1 MIRKIFVTILVF
13 VFMFNMSVFAKG
25 SRNMNNVAREEIAD
39 KNLEILFNITTKN
52 NNSPDKDFMDI
63 LQKYIFGE
71 VFTVGDLDIKTRELL
86 TVTSLT
92 VMQTLPQLKAHINGA
107 LNAGNTPIEIRET
120 IYQCAPFIG
129 FPKTLNAISVFN
141 EVIKERGLEKE
152 LKSTKTTN
160 ENDRY
165 KKGFEIQNPMY
176 GDEIVQNMKGLPDN
190 MGEDVARY
198 LTEVCFGDFYTRGGL
213 DVKTRELMTIAILTT
228 TGNTGV
234 LKSHIKGNLKAGNSI
249 ETITAAIIQVM
260 PYVGF
265 PNSFA
270 ALKAVKDVMSESKK
284 AQTLE
289 EYQKTIMFPIGNK
302 NDAYSKYFI
311 GQSYISP
318 ISTEQVKMYNVTFEP
333 KCRNNW
339 HIHKAKKG
347 GGQILIAIGGRGYYQ
362 EWGKKTIELKKGD
375 VVNIPANVKHWHGA
389 APDSW
394 FSHIAVE
401 VDGIETSNEW
411 LEPVSD
417 KEYNK
422 LK

>member
-1 MIRKIFVTILVF
+1 MIKKLCITVLISAL
-13 VFMFNMSVFAKG
+13 MLNSSVFAKE
-25 SRNMNNVAREEIAD
+25 SKNMTNASREEIAD

-52 NNSPDKDFMDI
+52 NNGPDKDFMDI

-120 IYQCAPFIG
+120 IYNTAAFIG

-160 ENDRY
+160 ENNRY
-165 KKGFEIQNPMY
+165 KKGYDIQNPMY
-176 GDEIVQNMKGLPDN
+176 GDEIVQVRLGLPDE
-190 MGEDVARY
+190 MGSNVARY
-198 LTEVCFGDFYTRGGL
+198 LTEVCFGDFYTRDGL
-213 DVKTRELMTIAILTT
+213 DLKKRELMTIAILTT

-249 ETITAAIIQVM
+249 ETITASIIQVM

-270 ALKAVKDVMSESKK
+270 ALKTVKDV
-284 AQTLE
+284 
-289 EYQKTIMFPIGNK
+289 I
-302 NDAYSKYFI
+302 
-311 GQSYISP
+311 
-318 ISTEQVKMYNVTFEP
+318 
-333 KCRNNW
+333 
-339 HIHKAKKG
+339 
-347 GGQILIAIGGRGYYQ
+347 
-362 EWGKKTIELKKGD
+362 
-375 VVNIPANVKHWHGA
+375 
-389 APDSW
+389 
-394 FSHIAVE
+394 
-401 VDGIETSNEW
+401 NE
-411 LEPVSD
+411 
-417 KEYNK
+417 K
-422 LK
+422 